1 MKKKLTILFVTI
13 ILSLLTANLISAQNA
28 PLEKQIKLVKGR
40 KLVLKGEVYE
50 GDDFYYNFTARSGQT
65 LTVKL
70 IGRDADFT
78 VNTND
83 GIEIYAISKATKFW
97 SGKLPYDN
105 TNKYSILLTSNYKS
119 ASYRLEIL
127 LR

>member
-1 MKKKLTILFVTI
+1 MTKQLMILFGMVV
-13 ILSLLTANLISAQNA
+13 LCLLTMNFVSAQSA
-28 PLEKQIKLVKGR
+28 PLEKRIKLVRGQ
-40 KLVLKGEVYE
+40 KLVLKGDVYE
-50 GDDFYYNFTARSGQT
+50 GDDFYYNFKARSGQT

-83 GIEIYAISKATKFW
+83 GTEVYAISKVTKSW

-105 TNKYSILLTSNYKS
+105 TNEYSIMLTSNYKS
-119 ASYRLEIL
+119 ASYRLEIT